1 MGMLGR
7 RRARRRLSSAD
18 AGASGAEAVMAR
30 LDSPTHWQIGAEKFG
45 WSPPQ
50 WAADLLGIGW
60 SRDVLTVDEMKQA
73 AYTLGQEEGAAAGRG
88 EHHSSRIEDL
98 PGRRLLAAA
107 SAQRVCEVKVNA
119 EAVRRELEVTV
130 SEIGDRKKNAKK
142 QSDEIDAKLTKLRVQ
157 RDDDDDLPAAPPNR
171 FAAFVSE
178 NGAYSFALLV
188 LVGAEIP
195 TIYSALQNTGIE
207 PWASWMLTIALS
219 LVAAFTAHILGGF
232 VYGALKDY
240 RLVRHPR
247 AGREPGESIGAPY
260 SAPVHSEDSK
270 ADLIIKVFVSGAL
283 FLFFFLSM
291 FEMYKLRLAV
301 LKTAEGQTD
310 DDLSLL
316 LLFLQIVFFMIAFA
330 YSFIRSESDS
340 ERDQRKKS
348 AARARSLDREE
359 RAIAIMR
366 DEKDAQESHVTAHKE
381 SLATLIE
388 SLNKTELEEIEKER
402 SLLEEAYRL
411 HDHAYELAEHSGPL
425 RGTRS

>member
-98 PGRRLLAAA
+98 PGRRLLTAA

-119 EAVRRELEVTV
+119 EAVRREIEVTV
-130 SEIGDRKKNAKK
+130 AEIGDREENAEK

-157 RDDDDDLPAAPPNR
+157 RDDDDLPAATPNR

-247 AGREPGESIGAPY
+247 AGGEPGESIGAPY

-270 ADLIIKVFVSGAL
+270 ADLAIKVFVSGAL